1 MKYIKRILY
10 TLSIIIPSL
19 FIVFDI
25 YILNRFLPEYL
36 KNYNKKINN
45 TKYNIIFLS
54 IIIINIII
62 FKISTIYRIKLRNEI
77 ETDKNGISNRKYN
90 NFSKLSKKEKNEI
103 DKKRII
109 TEQLLISKDELQKIT
124 HIGSKNS
131 EEDLKKLVGLNN
143 VKQNIEK
150 LEAAIKMY
158 HQNYNSSMHFCFY
171 GNPGT
176 GKTTVA
182 RILTGILYKN
192 KYIKKNKYIEIDGN
206 FLKGYS
212 NDSTNR
218 KLNIILNTAR
228 NGVLFID
235 EAYSLNDSVFGKQII
250 DTLMKEMEDQS
261 KNIVI
266 ILAGYKNEMNK
277 LIKSNPGFKSR
288 IKYYY
293 DFPNYNN
300 QELTEIFQ
308 KCCYEKKFYLP
319 FETLDRF
326 SEIINKEMKK
336 ENFGNARTVRN
347 IIEQAIEQHAYNYVK
362 HIIPKD
368 KEKVLMP
375 EDLL

>member
-1 MKYIKRILY
+1 
-10 TLSIIIPSL
+10 
-19 FIVFDI
+19 
-25 YILNRFLPEYL
+25 
-36 KNYNKKINN
+36 
-45 TKYNIIFLS
+45 
-54 IIIINIII
+54 
-62 FKISTIYRIKLRNEI
+62 
-77 ETDKNGISNRKYN
+77 
-90 NFSKLSKKEKNEI
+90 
-103 DKKRII
+103 
-109 TEQLLISKDELQKIT
+109 
-124 HIGSKNS
+124 
-131 EEDLKKLVGLNN
+131 
-143 VKQNIEK
+143 
-150 LEAAIKMY
+150 MY